1 MADPAPQSPMKLVAL
16 QLLLWLGALCL
27 GCEAVPLNPTSA
39 LLLPRSFLL
48 KSLEQVRKIQ
58 AEGTELL
65 EMLCT
70 TYTLCHA
77 NELELLGHSLAI
89 PRAPLG
95 SCSSQALRLES
106 CLSQLHSG
114 LVLYGS
120 VLQALGGI
128 SSEFS
133 PALDTLQL
141 DVANFATT
149 VRQQMEDLGVAPEA
163 KPTAGAMWAFT
174 STFQRRAVGVL
185 VTSNLQ
191 SSLKLAYEVLRYLAE
206 P

>member
-65 EMLCT
+65 EM
-70 TYTLCHA
+70 
-77 NELELLGHSLAI
+77 
-89 PRAPLG
+89 
-95 SCSSQALRLES
+95 LES

>member
-65 EMLCT
+65 EMLV
-70 TYTLCHA
+70 
-77 NELELLGHSLAI
+77 
-89 PRAPLG
+89 RG
-95 SCSSQALRLES
+95 SPG